1 MNTQRTRPASAVK
14 RGIERLRGRLD
25 SDDGFNRKLIAP
37 LVAGAV
43 LNPINSTVVAVALVP
58 IGVAFGEPP
67 SATAWLVSA
76 LYLATAVG
84 QPLVGR
90 LIDEY
95 GPRRLFLP
103 ATALVG
109 VAGVIGAAAPNLAVL
124 IVARV
129 VLGFGTC
136 AGYPAAMRLIR
147 AEAERTGKDS
157 PTSVL
162 TILAISTQTIAVVG
176 PLLGGLLIGLG
187 GWRTTLA
194 INIPLSAVACVL
206 GWRRFPKDEP
216 SQGARDTGA
225 RKLDLDIIG
234 VVFFAG
240 ALVALLLF
248 LMNPHR
254 GSWYLLAI
262 TGVAAAGFAARELH
276 HDDPFIDL
284 RVLGGN
290 IPLLVTYCRAL
301 LAFAVT
307 YSFVYGF
314 PQWLEDARGLTA
326 RDAGLVTLPM
336 FATAIAVSA
345 ATGRREALRGK
356 LIAGALGQIG
366 ASLILLTLHPASPVW
381 MLTVVVL
388 IVGIPLGLNGIALQN
403 AVYRQANPENL
414 GACAGLLRTFSYLG
428 AITSAAAQGC
438 FYSHRANT
446 SSMHHLALFLVI
458 VSAAF
463 LLITVLDR
471 SLTRKDIA

>member
-1 MNTQRTRPASAVK
+1 VSTQRTRPASAAK
-14 RGIERLRGRLD
+14 RGIERLRRRLD

-37 LVAGAV
+37 LVSGAV
-43 LNPINSTVVAVALVP
+43 LNPINSTVMAVALVP
-58 IGVAFGEPP
+58 VGVAFGEPP

-109 VAGVIGAAAPNLAVL
+109 VAGVIGAAAPNLAML

-147 AEAERTGKDS
+147 AEADRTGKDS
-157 PTSVL
+157 PAGVL
-162 TILAISTQTIAVVG
+162 TILAISTQTIAVIG

-216 SQGARDTGA
+216 IQGACKTGA
-225 RKLDLDIIG
+225 HKLDLDLIG
-234 VVFFAG
+234 VVLFAG
-240 ALVALLLF
+240 PLVAMLLF

-254 GSWYLLAI
+254 GSWYLLVI
-262 TGVAAAGFAARELH
+262 TGVGAAGFVARELGH
-276 HDDPFIDL
+276 HDPFIDL

-307 YSFVYGF
+307 YSFMYGF
-314 PQWLEDARGLTA
+314 PQWLEDGRGLTA

-336 FATAIAVSA
+336 FVTAIAVSA

-366 ASLILLTLHPASPVW
+366 ASLLLITLQPASPAW
-381 MLTVVVL
+381 MLTMVVL
-388 IVGIPLGLNGIALQN
+388 IIGIPLGLNGIALQN
-403 AVYRQANPENL
+403 AVYRQANPANL
-414 GACAGLLRTFSYLG
+414 GACAGLLRTFGYLG
-428 AITSAAAQGC
+428 AIASAAAQGC
-438 FYSHRANT
+438 FYGHSVNT
-446 SSMHHLALFLVI
+446 NGMHHLALFLVV

>member
-1 MNTQRTRPASAVK
+1 VSTQRTRPASAAK
-14 RGIERLRGRLD
+14 RGIERLRRRLD

-37 LVAGAV
+37 LVSGAV
-43 LNPINSTVVAVALVP
+43 LNPINSTVMAVALVP
-58 IGVAFGEPP
+58 VGVAFGEPP

-147 AEAERTGKDS
+147 AEADRTGKDS
-157 PTSVL
+157 PAGVL
-162 TILAISTQTIAVVG
+162 TILAISTQTIAVIG

-216 SQGARDTGA
+216 IQGACKTGA
-225 RKLDLDIIG
+225 HKLDLDLIG
-234 VVFFAG
+234 VVLFAG
-240 ALVALLLF
+240 PLVAMLLF

-254 GSWYLLAI
+254 GSWYLLVI
-262 TGVAAAGFAARELH
+262 TGVGAAGFVARELGH
-276 HDDPFIDL
+276 HDPFIDL

-307 YSFVYGF
+307 YSFMYGF
-314 PQWLEDARGLTA
+314 PQWLEDGRGLTA

-336 FATAIAVSA
+336 FVTAIAVSA

-366 ASLILLTLHPASPVW
+366 ASLLLLTLQPASPAW
-381 MLTVVVL
+381 MLTMVVL
-388 IVGIPLGLNGIALQN
+388 IIGIPLGLNGIALQN
-403 AVYRQANPENL
+403 AVYRQANPANL
-414 GACAGLLRTFSYLG
+414 GACAGLLRTFGYLG
-428 AITSAAAQGC
+428 AIASAAAQGC
-438 FYSHRANT
+438 FYGHSVNT
-446 SSMHHLALFLVI
+446 NGMHHLALFLVV

>member
-1 MNTQRTRPASAVK
+1 M
-14 RGIERLRGRLD
+14 RGRPD

-157 PTSVL
+157 PAGVL
-162 TILAISTQTIAVVG
+162 TILAISTQTIAVIG

-187 GWRTTLA
+187 GWRTTL
-194 INIPLSAVACVL
+194 S
-206 GWRRFPKDEP
+206 
-216 SQGARDTGA
+216 S
-225 RKLDLDIIG
+225 
-234 VVFFAG
+234 
-240 ALVALLLF
+240 
-248 LMNPHR
+248 
-254 GSWYLLAI
+254 S
-262 TGVAAAGFAARELH
+262 
-276 HDDPFIDL
+276 
-284 RVLGGN
+284 
-290 IPLLVTYCRAL
+290 
-301 LAFAVT
+301 
-307 YSFVYGF
+307 
-314 PQWLEDARGLTA
+314 
-326 RDAGLVTLPM
+326 
-336 FATAIAVSA
+336 
-345 ATGRREALRGK
+345 GR
-356 LIAGALGQIG
+356 
-366 ASLILLTLHPASPVW
+366 
-381 MLTVVVL
+381 
-388 IVGIPLGLNGIALQN
+388 
-403 AVYRQANPENL
+403 
-414 GACAGLLRTFSYLG
+414 
-428 AITSAAAQGC
+428 
-438 FYSHRANT
+438 
-446 SSMHHLALFLVI
+446 
-458 VSAAF
+458 
-463 LLITVLDR
+463 
-471 SLTRKDIA
+471 

>member
-1 MNTQRTRPASAVK
+1 M
-14 RGIERLRGRLD
+14 RGRLG
-25 SDDGFNRKLIAP
+25 SNDGFNRKLIAP
-37 LVAGAV
+37 LVSGAV
-43 LNPINSTVVAVALVP
+43 LNPINSTVMAVALVP
-58 IGVAFGEPP
+58 VGVAFGEPP
-67 SATAWLVSA
+67 SATAWLVSG
-76 LYLATAVG
+76 LYLATAIG

-162 TILAISTQTIAVVG
+162 TVLAISTQTIAVIG

-194 INIPLSAVACVL
+194 INIPLSAMACVL
-206 GWRRFPKDEP
+206 GWRRFPKADP
-216 SQGARDTGA
+216 THDSRNTGG

-234 VVFFAG
+234 MVLFAG

-254 GSWYLLAI
+254 GAWYLPVIAA
-262 TGVAAAGFAARELH
+262 VAAVGFAARELH
-276 HDDPFIDL
+276 HHDPFIDL

-290 IPLLVTYCRAL
+290 IPLLVTYGRAL

-307 YSFVYGF
+307 YSFMYGF
-314 PQWLEDARGLTA
+314 PQWLEDGRGITA
-326 RDAGLVTLPM
+326 SHAGLITLPM

-356 LIAGALGQIG
+356 LIAGALGQIV
-366 ASLILLTLHPASPVW
+366 AALLLLTLHPASPVW
-381 MLTVVVL
+381 MLIVVVL
-388 IVGIPLGLNGIALQN
+388 ITGIPLGLNGIALQN
-403 AVYRQANPENL
+403 AVYRQANAENI
-414 GACAGLLRTFSYLG
+414 GACAGLLRTFGYLG
-428 AITSAAAQGC
+428 AITSAAAQGW
-438 FYSHRANT
+438 FYGHKANT
-446 SSMHHLALFLVI
+446 TGMHHFAVFLIIFSV
-458 VSAAF
+458 AF

-471 SLTRKDIA
+471 SLTRKDIVRPSSGAHRG